1 MAMKP
6 TDDAARFR
14 RVFDQNYRA
23 LLAYALRRTPGR
35 ADAEDVVSET
45 FTVAWQ
51 RLSKLPGDEREQRMW
66 LFGIARRVLSNQ
78 HRSAVRSSR
87 LAQRVQALDLIE
99 SPAAD
104 AAIEDAADIAHA
116 LDALDG
122 LSERDRELVTLALWE
137 ELSNPEIA
145 TVTGTSVAN
154 VSVRLHRAKKRLR
167 GHFER
172 SMQERPRNGHVST
185 RRATPDRAQE
195 ETG

>member
-1 MAMKP
+1 MAMRP
-6 TDDAARFR
+6 NDDATRFR

-23 LLAYALRRTPGR
+23 LLAYALRRTPDR

-45 FTVAWQ
+45 FAVAWR

-66 LFGIARRVLSNQ
+66 LYGIARRVLSNQ

-116 LDALDG
+116 LDALDE

-137 ELSNPEIA
+137 ELSNSEIA

-172 SMQERPRNGHVST
+172 AMQEQSSDGHVST